1 MTTDAPEEYFAD
13 LISNVS
19 HANGVF
25 RITFAQQHV
34 DQEVRPVARLLV
46 PANQLQSMMTAIGSA
61 ATEIREK
68 VAAQADS
75 AGGASA
81 PKTKK
86 PATKKP
92 AAKKKSAA
100 KK

>member
-1 MTTDAPEEYFAD
+1 MADHTPEEHFAD

-34 DQEVRPVARLLV
+34 DNEVRPVARLLV

-68 VAAQADS
+68 VAAQTDTA
-75 AGGASA
+75 AKA
-81 PKTKK
+81 PAPAKKKAATK
-86 PATKKP
+86 KKP
-92 AAKKKSAA
+92 AAKK
-100 KK
+100 